1 MDTSNKGSANALN
14 LDLSQQTDPDQLA
27 LSIEQFYKNDSVVKT
42 QLGKNWERNQMMLDG
57 QQWIT
62 WEENQNTGGMW
73 KQLKVSK
80 ENEYIPRPVTN
91 IMFDA
96 YQTLKGY
103 LLKTKPRITVRPN
116 TQTHKDKSAA
126 KLATLVSE
134 SNYER
139 LGEDENYEYAAS
151 VLVGFGTVF
160 KKSYWDTSYATLAK
174 VPRMVEQPMLDP
186 ATGAMTGSQ
195 LVEAVDETGQPIVD
209 EIPLGDVNS
218 DVIEPYRIALD
229 PLAMTL
235 AKARWIMEYSIQP
248 LDWIK
253 TVYGKGTPP
262 VAEGEIPQPAQPG
275 EEGYTGRVEEVKA
288 ETSLNNSMRRF
299 FQLKTSSGVKNGMMV
314 DQGGASADTSLQ
326 NTAVVKEYYERPTQ
340 ANPKGRLIVVANGIP
355 LYVGESPCTGP
366 ELGDWHPYSECRWE
380 LVPGRFWAKSPLD
393 DGAEIQKKLNSIDA
407 TVILTRKTMAI
418 PQKLIPIG
426 IGVEPGSWTGR
437 PGKEIFFRADG
448 AGGAKP
454 ENIPSAGV
462 HESVFVEREKTLE
475 DFKAVTGAIDILK
488 GDRPPGVTAASAL
501 SMLYEVG
508 TGKLF
513 PVLSRWK
520 RFIENDQKKQLRLI
534 SSKYKEPRPDF
545 IRMLMLKNQELSEQ
559 EINDFIGEDMNDNCN
574 VIIEA
579 GSNIP
584 KLQAAEQALKLEVA
598 QTGALS
604 LEQPAN
610 RSQFLQDLG
619 ISGYDNDIGPD
630 TRRAE
635 WENDLLRDLQHSP
648 DNQPVV
654 LVTDNH
660 AVHKDVHGNF
670 TKEPRFMS
678 LPGPVQQA
686 IFQHIQQHDDME
698 QQAMQMQAMQAA
710 AMGQPPQG
718 PAPSGHQPQG
728 KPHAS
733 GNGVTAKQK
742 EAIFGDA
749 LVPGQVKGSGQMRG
763 PGQG

>member
-1 MDTSNKGSANALN
+1 MSEQSSKGSSSALN
-14 LDLSQQTDPDQLA
+14 LDLSELSEPDELA
-27 LSIEQFYKNDSVVKT
+27 RAIEGFYKNDSVVKT
-42 QLGKNWERNQMMLDG
+42 QLGKNWERNQMMIDG
-57 QQWIT
+57 IQWIT
-62 WEENQNTGGMW
+62 WEDSATTGGQW
-73 KQLKVSK
+73 KQLKVSR

-103 LLKTKPRITVRPN
+103 LLKTKPRISVRPN

-160 KKSYWDTSYATLAK
+160 KKSFWDTSYVNQAK
-174 VPRMVEQPMLDP
+174 VPSMQEQPVIDP
-186 ATGAMTGSQ
+186 LTGAVTGTQ
-195 LVEAVDETGQPIVD
+195 LVPVLDEAGQPAFETV
-209 EIPLGDVNS
+209 PLGDVNS
-218 DVIEPYRIALD
+218 EVIEPYRIAID
-229 PLAMTL
+229 PLAMSL
-235 AKARWIMEYSIQP
+235 HKARWIMEYSIQP
-248 LDWIK
+248 LEWIR
-253 TVYGKGTPP
+253 TVYGK
-262 VAEGEIPQPAQPG
+262 AEP
-275 EEGYTGRVEEVKA
+275 GYTGRIDEVKA
-288 ETSLNNSMRRF
+288 ESSLNNSMRRF
-299 FQLKTSSGVKNGMMV
+299 FQLKTSSGVKNSSFME
-314 DQGGASADTSLQ
+314 GGTGSDTSLE

-340 ANPKGRLIVVANGIP
+340 ASPKGRLIVVANGIP
-355 LYVGESPCTGP
+355 LYVDKSPCEGP
-366 ELGDWHPYSECRWE
+366 DMGDWHPYSECRWE

-407 TVILTRKTMAI
+407 TVILTRKTMAL
-418 PQKLIPIG
+418 PQKLIPLG

-437 PGKEIFFRADG
+437 PGKETFYRADG

-454 ENIPSAGV
+454 ETIKGEGV

-475 DFKAVTGAIDILK
+475 DFKAITGAIDILK

-513 PVLSRWK
+513 PVLGRWK

-534 SSKYKEPRPDF
+534 SSKYKEPREDF
-545 IRMLMLKNQELSEQ
+545 IRMLMLRNQELSEQ
-559 EINDFIGEDMNDNCN
+559 EVNNFIGQDLYDNCN
-574 VIIEA
+574 VVIEA

-584 KLQAAEQALKLEVA
+584 KLQAAEQALLLEVA

-604 LEQPAN
+604 LDQPAN
-610 RSQFLQDLG
+610 RSEFLQRLG
-619 ISGYDNDIGPD
+619 IPGFDNDIGPD
-630 TRRAE
+630 TKRAE
-635 WENDLLRDLQHSP
+635 WENDILKDIESHP
-648 DNQPVV
+648 ENQPVV

-670 TKEPRFMS
+670 TKEPRFMT
-678 LPGPVQQA
+678 LPSAVQQA
-686 IFQHIQQHDDME
+686 VFQHIQQHDEME
-698 QQAMQMQAMQAA
+698 QQNMQMQAMQAA

-718 PAPSGHQPQG
+718 PEPKGTQPQG
-728 KPHAS
+728 KPPSS
-733 GNGVTAKQK
+733 GNGITAHQK

-749 LVPGQVKGSGQMRG
+749 IVPGQVKGSGIQRG